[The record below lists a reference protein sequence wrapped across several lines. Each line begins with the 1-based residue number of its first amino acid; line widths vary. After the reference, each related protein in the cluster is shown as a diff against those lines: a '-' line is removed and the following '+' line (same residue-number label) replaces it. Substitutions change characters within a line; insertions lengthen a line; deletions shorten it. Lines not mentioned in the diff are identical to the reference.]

1 MRAPPRRGSTA
12 PCPLPYVGTA
22 QPKLIQ
28 ERWWCRRISH
38 PGNTRST
45 LPPRISRTM
54 WAPRRCRLKSGNAF
68 FGSSQAK
75 PPAPPTSRRWPA
87 LVGHALACQR
97 PLAGAFL
104 HSLSAAVVLL
114 LLSVAFLMRGELE
127 PWVQHIP
134 SGPAI
139 AALFR
144 GVPMPGGTLP
154 ILLPPAETR
163 TALTKL
169 ISDAPRSE
177 ER

>member
-1 MRAPPRRGSTA
+1 MPTESWHSASFFFLMIRRPPRSTVF
-12 PCPLPYVGTA
+12 PYTTLFRSPYVGTA

-114 LLSVAFLMRGELE
+114 LLSGAF
-127 PWVQHIP
+127 
-134 SGPAI
+134 
-139 AALFR
+139 
-144 GVPMPGGTLP
+144 
-154 ILLPPAETR
+154 
-163 TALTKL
+163 
-169 ISDAPRSE
+169 RSE
-177 ER
+177 ERRVGQ